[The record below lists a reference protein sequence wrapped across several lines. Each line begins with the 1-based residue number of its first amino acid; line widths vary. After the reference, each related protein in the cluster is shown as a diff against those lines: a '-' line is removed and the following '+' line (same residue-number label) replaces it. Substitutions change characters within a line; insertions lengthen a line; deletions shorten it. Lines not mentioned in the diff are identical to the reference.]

1 MASSE
6 DTKKPQPLMIDVE
19 QELQEDLWLY
29 RNRGLSKN
37 ARWFA
42 ISAVAH
48 VLLLGL
54 FATLTI
60 TIVKNREELIK
71 LVKVT
76 DVAPSLEEMERRAKE
91 AAAEKPPEELEGEP
105 SLKDLPGVLTME
117 ELAPKKAS
125 TPAGPPPEVGKV
137 QAVRAL
143 TLPSSPPPVA
153 AQRSLPVISGLGP
166 GLIGVAPSRDGAD
179 RGGSLNGIGNISG
192 VIGGG
197 LGGEAG
203 EAANS
208 LRKVGLDVALVVDA
222 TDSMQFVT
230 DSIKSRLLKLIAA
243 LQKMVPTTR
252 IGIIAYRDKGEEYVT
267 KWVDL
272 SFSTSKLQ
280 DFVSN
285 LKAGGGGDWPEAVY
299 DGMEAAVNDLKW
311 RKNSKRVI
319 IVLAGSPP
327 HADSISSVLQLAQN
341 FHAQGGV
348 VSVVDLAEKMHEDF
362 ERAIY
367 KSSGTALG
375 PDYKPTPLPAFYQ
388 EFRSTMSS
396 VAKAGGGDFL
406 PLTEEKAL
414 MRQIVVVAFGSRW
427 QVELARFLRDLE

>member
-6 DTKKPQPLMIDVE
+6 EKKQSQTLTSVE
-19 QELQEDLWLY
+19 RELQEDLWLY
-29 RNRGLSKN
+29 QGRGFGKN

-42 ISAVAH
+42 FSAVAH
-48 VLLLGL
+48 ILFLGL
-54 FATLTI
+54 LATLTI
-60 TIVKNREELIK
+60 SIAKKREDLIK

-76 DVAPSLEEMERRAKE
+76 DIAPSLEEQERAKMDQE
-91 AAAEKPPEELEGEP
+91 PEELEGEP

-117 ELAPKKAS
+117 QLAPKKAQ

-137 QAVRAL
+137 QAVRAPVI
-143 TLPSSPPPVA
+143 PSSPPPMA
-153 AQRSLPVISGLGP
+153 ETRSLPVISGLGP
-166 GLIGVAPSRDGAD
+166 GLIGVAPNRDGAD
-179 RGGSLNGIGNISG
+179 RGGSLSGIGNIAG
-192 VIGGG
+192 VVGGG

-203 EAANS
+203 EAANA
-208 LRKVGLDVALVVDA
+208 LRKVGLDVALVVDS

-230 DSIKSRLLKLIAA
+230 DSVKSRLLKLIAS

-267 KWVDL
+267 RWVDL

-285 LKAGGGGDWPEAVY
+285 LRSGGGGDWPEALY
-299 DGMEAAVNDLKW
+299 EGLEAAVNDLKW

-319 IVLAGSPP
+319 VILAGSPP
-327 HADSISSVLQLAQN
+327 HADSIGSVLQLAQN

-362 ERAIY
+362 ELALHRT
-367 KSSGTALG
+367 SGTLVNTEF
-375 PDYKPTPLPAFYQ
+375 KPTPLPAFYQ

-396 VAKAGGGDFL
+396 IAKAGGGDFT
-406 PLTEEKAL
+406 PLTEDKAL
-414 MRQIVVVAFGSRW
+414 MRQVVVVAFGSRW
-427 QVELARFLRDLE
+427 QVELAKFLRDLE

>member
-6 DTKKPQPLMIDVE
+6 ETKKSQLLTSVE

-29 RNRGLSKN
+29 GGRGFGKN

-42 ISAVAH
+42 LSTVAH
-48 VLLLGL
+48 ILLLGL
-54 FATLTI
+54 LATLTI
-60 TIVKNREELIK
+60 TIAKKREELIK
-71 LVKVT
+71 LVQVT
-76 DVAPSLEEMERRAKE
+76 DISPSLEEQERAK
-91 AAAEKPPEELEGEP
+91 AEQKPEDFEGEP

-117 ELAPKKAS
+117 QLAPKKAQ
-125 TPAGPPPEVGKV
+125 TPAGPPPEVGRI
-137 QAVRAL
+137 QAVRA
-143 TLPSSPPPVA
+143 PMIVAPPA
-153 AQRSLPVISGLGP
+153 ESRSLPVLPGLGP
-166 GLIGVAPSRDGAD
+166 IIGVAQDRDGAKT
-179 RGGSLNGIGNISG
+179 GGSLGGIGNITG

-203 EAANS
+203 DAGNA
-208 LRKVGLDVALVVDA
+208 LRKIGLDVALVIDS

-230 DSIKSRLLKLIAA
+230 DSIKSRLLKLIAS

-299 DGMEAAVNDLKW
+299 DGLEAAVNDLKW

-319 IVLAGSPP
+319 VILAGSPP
-327 HADSISSVLQLAQN
+327 HADSIGGVLQLAQN

-362 ERAIY
+362 ERALHRT
-367 KSSGTALG
+367 SGTLVNTEF
-375 PDYKPTPLPAFYQ
+375 KPTPLPGFYQ

-396 VAKAGGGDFL
+396 VAKAGGGDFT

-414 MRQIVVVAFGSRW
+414 MRQIIVVAFGSRW
-427 QVELARFLRDLE
+427 QVELAKYLRDLE